1 MSDTIKEYRGIRGLV
16 AALLK
21 TDTADGITYDPP
33 FSVAGVSELTKET
46 ESSSEAHYYDNI
58 PAVIID
64 SVGSDTV
71 GVNVSAVPLSVVA
84 KLTGQTFD
92 ETTGTLVDDEGVA
105 PYVALG
111 YITEDTDGKE
121 IYVWRYKGKFSRP
134 GSSHKTKDNG
144 TDANGQELT
153 YTGIST
159 THKFTSTGKKAMGI
173 NAPADTCGKSEAEFF
188 ADVMKPDDIIT
199 SNPKG

>member
-1 MSDTIKEYRGIRGLV
+1 MNDTIKEYRGIRGLV

-21 TDTADGITYDPP
+21 TDTADGITYEAP

-71 GVNVSAVPLSVVA
+71 GVNVSAVPLSVVS

-134 GSSHKTKDNG
+134 GSSHKTKDSG
-144 TDANGQELT
+144 IDANGQELT

-159 THKFTSTGKKAMGI
+159 THKFTTTVKKEM
-173 NAPADTCGKSEAEFF
+173 
-188 ADVMKPDDIIT
+188 
-199 SNPKG
+199 

>member
-111 YITEDTDGKE
+111 YITEDTDGK
-121 IYVWRYKGKFSRP
+121 
-134 GSSHKTKDNG
+134 
-144 TDANGQELT
+144 
-153 YTGIST
+153 
-159 THKFTSTGKKAMGI
+159 
-173 NAPADTCGKSEAEFF
+173 
-188 ADVMKPDDIIT
+188 
-199 SNPKG
+199 

>member
-16 AALLK
+16 AAILK
-21 TDTADGITYDPP
+21 TDTADGITYDTP
-33 FSVAGVSELTKET
+33 FPVAGVSELTKDT
-46 ESSSEAHYYDNI
+46 ESSSEPHYYDNI
-58 PAVIID
+58 PAIVID

-71 GVNVSAVPLSVVA
+71 GVNASAIPLEVVG

-92 ETTGTLVDDEGVA
+92 KTTGVLVDEDAVA
-105 PYVALG
+105 PYVAIG

-134 GSSHKTKDNG
+134 GSTHQTKTEG

-159 THKFTSTGKKAMGI
+159 THKFTSTGKTARAI
-173 NAPADTCGKSEAEFF
+173 NAPADTCGKNESEFF
-188 ADVMKPDDIIT
+188 ANVTTHDDIIT
-199 SNPKG
+199 ANPEG